1 MFSVLILS
9 AVLGIPTSAPV
20 PAPASRQDP
29 EIRIWLNDDGRY
41 QRGDPVKVQV
51 RARNDGYLLV
61 LNLDPDRRLR
71 VLFPLDPGD
80 DNFIRSGR
88 KYDIANRG
96 GQEAFVISARSGHGT
111 VYAAVSRNRFQ
122 LDRYAR
128 GDRWDLGALDA
139 VRMSANPEADLNA
152 FVRGLA
158 RSDFDYDQLGY
169 DIYESVVHGGAPGPS
184 REPVPAVAARPT
196 VSDSGFR
203 AFGPGRERVPAVAA
217 RPTVSD
223 SGVRALGPGREPGPA
238 VAGGP
243 TVSDSG
249 FRALAADALRRYG
262 AALQAQRDL
271 DWTRYGEEMRRVGVL
286 LERLAL
292 GESEPQR

>member
-9 AVLGIPTSAPV
+9 AVLGIPTSALV
-20 PAPASRQDP
+20 PTPPSHQYP

-51 RARNDGYLLV
+51 GARNDGYLLV
-61 LNLDPDRRLR
+61 LNVDPSGRLR

-80 DNFIRSGR
+80 DNFIRGGR

-128 GDRWDLGALDA
+128 GDRWDLGALAA

-152 FVRGLA
+152 LVRGLA

-169 DIYESVVHGGAPGPS
+169 DVSETVVHGGAPGPS
-184 REPVPAVAARPT
+184 RERPPAVAA
-196 VSDSGFR
+196 G
-203 AFGPGRERVPAVAA
+203 
-217 RPTVSD
+217 PTVSD
-223 SGVRALGPGREPGPA
+223 SGVRAFGPGREPGPA

-262 AALQAQRDL
+262 AALQAQGDL
-271 DWTRYGEEMRRVGVL
+271 DWTRFGEQMRRLGVL

-292 GESEPQR
+292 GGAEPQR

>member
-9 AVLGIPTSAPV
+9 AVLGIPTSALV
-20 PAPASRQDP
+20 PAPPSQQYP
-29 EIRIWLNDDGRY
+29 EIRIGLNDDGRY

-61 LNLDPDRRLR
+61 LNVDPSGRLR

-80 DNFIRSGR
+80 DNFIRGGR

-111 VYAAVSRNRFQ
+111 VYAAVARNRFQ
-122 LDRYAR
+122 FGRYVR
-128 GDRWDLGALDA
+128 GDRWDLVVLDA
-139 VRMSANPEADLNA
+139 VRMSARPEADLNA

-158 RSDFDYDQLGY
+158 RTDFDYDLLGY
-169 DIYESVVHGGAPGPS
+169 DIYETVVHGGAPGPG
-184 REPVPAVAARPT
+184 REPVPPVAARPT
-196 VSDSGFR
+196 VSDSGVR
-203 AFGPGRERVPAVAA
+203 AFGPGREPVPPVAA
-217 RPTVSD
+217 GPTVSD
-223 SGVRALGPGREPGPA
+223 SGVRALGPGREPAPA

-249 FRALAADALRRYG
+249 FRVLAAEAWRRYG
-262 AALQAQRDL
+262 ATLQAQRDL
-271 DWTRYGEEMRRVGVL
+271 DWTRFGEEMRRLGVL

-292 GESEPQR
+292 GGAEPQR